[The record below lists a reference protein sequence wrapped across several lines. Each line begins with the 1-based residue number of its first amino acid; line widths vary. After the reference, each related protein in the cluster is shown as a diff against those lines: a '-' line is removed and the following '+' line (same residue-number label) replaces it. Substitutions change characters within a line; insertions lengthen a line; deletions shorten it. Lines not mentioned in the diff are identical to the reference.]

1 MGSNS
6 WFSSQS
12 LLTIG
17 SLKFPAI
24 FFSQELIEKIFEEPE
39 PFLVNLSLC
48 LMAKFLFYSKTKL
61 NSESVPWIL
70 SVATIVAYK
79 IYYDEPIIG
88 LIDSFSEILEI
99 DSE

>member
-12 LLTIG
+12 LLNIG
-17 SLKFPAI
+17 SLKFPTLLL
-24 FFSQELIEKIFEEPE
+24 SEELIEKIFEEPE

-61 NSESVPWIL
+61 NGGNIPWIL
-70 SVATIVAYK
+70 SISTIIAYK
-79 IYYDEPIIG
+79 IYYD
-88 LIDSFSEILEI
+88 
-99 DSE
+99 

>member
-12 LLTIG
+12 LITIG
-17 SLKFPAI
+17 SLKFPNL
-24 FFSQELIEKIFEEPE
+24 FLSQELVEKIFEEPE

-61 NSESVPWIL
+61 DCENVPWIL
-70 SVATIVAYK
+70 SVATIIAYK
-79 IYYDEPIIG
+79 IYYDEPI
-88 LIDSFSEILEI
+88 
-99 DSE
+99 